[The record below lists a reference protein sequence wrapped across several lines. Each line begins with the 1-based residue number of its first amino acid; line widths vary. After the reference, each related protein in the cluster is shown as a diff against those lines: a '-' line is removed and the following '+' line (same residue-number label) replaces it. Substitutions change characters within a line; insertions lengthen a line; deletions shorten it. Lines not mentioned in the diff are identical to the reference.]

1 MNDTTFDP
9 REASGESAMRGA
21 RPLELNEISLNGD
34 GSVKEIAP
42 GKFERKGG
50 FFRKRILIGKPK
62 DVKPEEVSLGNEIT
76 LVFLKVRRR
85 LVERAREG
93 EIVRSIGE
101 HNSPSDAVTLY
112 ENATKLKFNGVA
124 KDLREKF
131 PNLRTVQIVYALL
144 VTPTTEP
151 ELVRF
156 IVKGASLG
164 SEVKA
169 EGVMDFYEY
178 ISSFTGEDHFY
189 QYKTVLTPVMEEGK
203 QTYFAIKF
211 VRGEKLSEK
220 SYSVALER
228 MKEVHE
234 NCVEMDTQRAQRIV
248 SATTTDIQ
256 LEPSDTSGDLPPN
269 MTEDIDPDSI
279 PF

>member
-1 MNDTTFDP
+1 MTDTTFDP

-21 RPLELNEISLNGD
+21 RPLELNEVSLNGD
-34 GSVKEIAP
+34 GSVSEIAP
-42 GKFERKGG
+42 GQFKRKGG

-62 DVKPEEVSLGNEIT
+62 DVKPEEIELGQEIT

-112 ENATKLKFNGVA
+112 ENATKQRFNGVA

-131 PNLRTVQIVYALL
+131 PNLRTVQVVYALL
-144 VTPTTEP
+144 VTATAEP
-151 ELVRF
+151 ELVRL

-169 EGVMDFYEY
+169 EGVMDFYQY
-178 ISSFTGEDHFY
+178 ISSFTGDDHFY
-189 QYKTVLTPVMEEGK
+189 QFKTELSPILEVSV
-203 QTYFAIKF
+203 
-211 VRGEKLSEK
+211 VRTFGAGCG
-220 SYSVALER
+220 V
-228 MKEVHE
+228 
-234 NCVEMDTQRAQRIV
+234 D
-248 SATTTDIQ
+248 
-256 LEPSDTSGDLPPN
+256 
-269 MTEDIDPDSI
+269 
-279 PF
+279 